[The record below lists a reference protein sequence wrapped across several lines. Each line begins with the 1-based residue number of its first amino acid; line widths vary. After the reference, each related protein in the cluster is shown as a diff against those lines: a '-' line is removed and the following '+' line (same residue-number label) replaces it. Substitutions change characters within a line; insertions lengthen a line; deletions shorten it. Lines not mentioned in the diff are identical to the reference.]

1 MTKKIIIIDSNSLLN
16 RAFYALP
23 PMNTSTGQPTN
34 AVYGYTVMLIKII
47 QEMNPDYVIAAFDK
61 SKKNFRHERFIE
73 YKAGRKKMP
82 DELAQQIEPTKE
94 ILRAFNIEILE
105 LEGYEADDIIGTL
118 SKGFSN
124 NDFKVN
130 IITGDRDAL
139 QLVDDNITVLMTK
152 KGITELEVY
161 GVKEIKQRFGIE
173 PQNIIDLKALM
184 GDASDNIPGVPGIG
198 EKTALKLLHQYG
210 NLDNIYSNIDE
221 IKPERIKN
229 LLLENREVAYL
240 SRELATIKI
249 DVPIE
254 INLNEGILKYDLN
267 KVIDI
272 LTKYEFKSIISKI
285 KKEEN
290 ESAIEEIK
298 FVDDLSEIEKI
309 KQEIFKEGQFDF
321 CLIEENKK
329 VVGMVVRDFNIIPAA
344 LIDKFYDIFMD
355 EKIIKNTYSSKIA
368 YKYLKERQ
376 VEIKN
381 LDFDA
386 EIAAYVL
393 NPSLNDYS
401 VEYIVNKYLNRNISK
416 EKLLYCYGVFINNIV
431 TIKEK
436 LMEEIDKL
444 NLAILYKEIE
454 LPLVEVL
461 AEMEINGFKVDK
473 ETLNKIGFQ
482 LSKEIDI
489 LTGQIYDLA
498 GEEFNINSPKQLGV
512 ILFEKLNL
520 PVIKKTK
527 TGYSTDAEV
536 LEELLPHH
544 PIIEKIIQYRQLIKL
559 KTTYI
564 DGLMDAISEDG
575 KIHSNFNQTVTAT
588 GRISSTEPNLQNIPI
603 KLEQGRQ
610 IRRAFVPTD
619 DDYVILSADYSQ
631 IELRVLAHLSKDENL
646 IDAFTKGQDIHT
658 RTASEVFGVKMEEVT
673 PLQRSRAKAVN
684 FGIVYG
690 LSDFGLAKDLKI
702 SRKEAKEYI
711 ENYFERYKGVRNYL
725 DWIVDFAKEKGYVT
739 TIMNRIRYI
748 PEIRSTNKT
757 VKMLGERLAM
767 NTPVQGSAADIIK
780 IAMIKVFKRL
790 KTEGLKSRIILQV
803 HDELIIETYKDEL
816 ENVKK
821 LVKYEMENAVKLV
834 VPLVVDIHVGDN
846 WYNAK

>member
-1 MTKKIIIIDSNSLLN
+1 MAKSIIIIDSNSLLN

-34 AVYGYTVMLIKII
+34 AIYGYTVMLLKIL
-47 QEMNPDYVIAAFDK
+47 QEMKPDYVIAAFDK
-61 SKKNFRHERFIE
+61 SKKNFRHEKFIE

-94 ILRAFNIEILE
+94 ILRAFNIDILE
-105 LEGYEADDIIGTL
+105 MEGYEADDIIGTI
-118 SKGFSN
+118 SKKYSKM
-124 NDFKVN
+124 DFQIK

-139 QLVDDNITVLMTK
+139 QLVDENIKVLMTK
-152 KGITELEVY
+152 KGITELEIFSIE
-161 GVKEIKQRFGIE
+161 EIKQKFGLE

-184 GDASDNIPGVPGIG
+184 GDASDNIPGIAGIG
-198 EKTALKLLHQYG
+198 EKTALKLLHQFG
-210 NLDNIYSNIDE
+210 NLDNIYANIDE

-229 LLLENREVAYL
+229 LLMENRELAYL
-240 SRELATIKI
+240 SKELATIKV

-254 INLNEGILKYDLN
+254 IDLREKVLNYDLSTV
-267 KVIDI
+267 KDVFI
-272 LTKYEFKSIISKI
+272 KYEFRSLLSKVN
-285 KKEEN
+285 KEDKDGLQK
-290 ESAIEEIK
+290 EIRLIN
-298 FVDDLSEIEKI
+298 DLKEIEKI
-309 KQEIFKEGQFDF
+309 KQEILKKGQFNF
-321 CLIEENKK
+321 CFIESNKKIEGMIIEELK
-329 VVGMVVRDFNIIPAA
+329 FIPESF
-344 LIDKFYDIFMD
+344 IDKFYDLFID

-368 YKYLKERQ
+368 YKYLKERG
-376 VEIKN
+376 VELKN

-386 EIAAYVL
+386 EIASYVL
-393 NPSLNDYS
+393 NPSSNDYS
-401 VEYIVNKYLNRNISK
+401 VNYILNRYLNINVNN
-416 EKLLYCYGVFINNIV
+416 EKLLTYYGIFIDNINNI
-431 TIKEK
+431 KEK
-436 LMEEIDKL
+436 FIQEIE
-444 NLAILYKEIE
+444 NLRLDILYKDIE

-473 ETLNKIGFQ
+473 ETLNRIGFQ
-482 LSKEIDI
+482 LREEIDR
-489 LTGQIYDLA
+489 LTVEIYDLA
-498 GEEFNINSPKQLGV
+498 GGEFNINSPKQLGA
-512 ILFEKLNL
+512 ILFETLNL

-536 LEELLPHH
+536 LEELQPYH
-544 PIIEKIIQYRQLIKL
+544 PIVEKIIQYRQLVKL

-610 IRRAFVPTD
+610 IRRAFVPSND
-619 DDYVILSADYSQ
+619 NYVILSADYSQ

-646 IDAFTKGQDIHT
+646 IDAFIKGQDIHT
-658 RTASEVFGVKMEEVT
+658 RTASEVFGVKMDEVT

-711 ENYFERYKGVRNYL
+711 ENYFKRYKGVRGYL
-725 DWIVDFAKEKGYVT
+725 DWIVNFAKEKGYVT

-757 VKMLGERLAM
+757 IKMLGERLAM

-780 IAMIKVFKRL
+780 IAMIRVFKRL
-790 KTEGLKSRIILQV
+790 KEEGLKSRIILQV
-803 HDELIIETYKDEL
+803 HDELIVETHKDEL
-816 ENVKK
+816 EIVKK
-821 LVKYEMENAVKLV
+821 IVKYEMENAVNLA
-834 VPLVVDIHVGDN
+834 VPLIVDIHVGDN

>member
-1 MTKKIIIIDSNSLLN
+1 MNKKIIIIDSNSLLN

-34 AVYGYTVMLIKII
+34 AVYGYTVMLIKIL

-61 SKKNFRHERFIE
+61 SKKNFRHDKFTE

-105 LEGYEADDIIGTL
+105 KEGYEADDIIGTI
-118 SKGFSN
+118 SKAFSN
-124 NDFKVN
+124 NGFQVN

-139 QLVDDNITVLMTK
+139 QLVDENIKVLMTK
-152 KGITELEVY
+152 KGITELEIY
-161 GVKEIKQRFGIE
+161 DEEEIKQKFGLE

-210 NLDNIYSNIDE
+210 NIDNIYSNIDE

-229 LLLENREVAYL
+229 LLTENKELAYL
-240 SRELATIKI
+240 SKELATIKI
-249 DVPIE
+249 DVPVE
-254 INLNEGILKYDLN
+254 INLNEIILDYDLN
-267 KVIDI
+267 KVKDALI
-272 LTKYEFKSIISKI
+272 KYEFKSLLSKI
-285 KKEEN
+285 KEDDDETLL
-290 ESAIEEIK
+290 EEIK
-298 FVDDLSEIEKI
+298 FVDNLKEIEKI
-309 KQEIFKEGQFDF
+309 KQEILKKAQFNF
-321 CLIEENKK
+321 CFIEENKQIE
-329 VVGMVVRDFNIIPAA
+329 GMVIEDFKFIPVAF
-344 LIDKFYDIFMD
+344 LDKFFDLFMD
-355 EKIIKNTYSSKIA
+355 EKIIKNTYSSKTA
-368 YKYLKERQ
+368 YKYLKERGA
-376 VEIKN
+376 ELKN

-393 NPSLNDYS
+393 NPSSNDYS
-401 VEYIVNKYLNRNISK
+401 VNYILNKYLNISVSK
-416 EKLLYCYGVFINNIV
+416 EKWLSCYGIFVDNI
-431 TIKEK
+431 TKIKEK
-436 LMEEIDKL
+436 VIKEIENL
-444 NLAILYKEIE
+444 NLEVLYSDIE

-482 LSKEIDI
+482 LSEEIDK
-489 LTGQIYDLA
+489 LTGEIYDLA
-498 GEEFNINSPKQLGV
+498 GEEFNINSPKQLGL
-512 ILFEKLNL
+512 ILFERLNL

-536 LEELLPHH
+536 LEELQPHH
-544 PIIEKIIQYRQLIKL
+544 PIVEKIIQYRQLVKL

-610 IRRAFVPTD
+610 IRRAFVPTND
-619 DDYVILSADYSQ
+619 NYVILSADYSQ
-631 IELRVLAHLSKDENL
+631 IELRVLAHLSNDENL
-646 IDAFTKGQDIHT
+646 IDAFIRGQDIHT
-658 RTASEVFGVKMEEVT
+658 RTASEVFRVEMQEVT

-711 ENYFERYKGVRNYL
+711 ENYFERYKGVREYL
-725 DWIVDFAKEKGYVT
+725 DWIVNFAKEKGYVK

-780 IAMIKVFKRL
+780 IAMIRVFKRL
-790 KTEGLKSRIILQV
+790 KEEGLKSRIILQV

-821 LVKYEMENAVKLV
+821 IVKYEMENAVKLA
-834 VPLVVDIHVGDN
+834 VPLIVDIHIGDN